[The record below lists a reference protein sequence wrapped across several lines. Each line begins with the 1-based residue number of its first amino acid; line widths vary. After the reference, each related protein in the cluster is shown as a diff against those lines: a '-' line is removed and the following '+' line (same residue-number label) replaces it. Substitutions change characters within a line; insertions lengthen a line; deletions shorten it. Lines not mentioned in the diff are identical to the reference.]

1 MSKFTS
7 VFKRF
12 DKLIFKQVDAY
23 KSSSFYL
30 QSLDQFNALDES
42 VQKLIKQ
49 IYSFTLIV
57 LPLAI
62 IGLLFFQIQNVNK
75 NVTLKRDLL
84 KTLYSIESHQRQR
97 SLLENSV
104 VSPFKIT
111 SRKDLKNRIIN
122 EARSHSISSQKIRI
136 ENFSQLQAT
145 THLAQTEAR
154 IKFKGFSTR
163 ELTRF
168 LTGLLRKEKIKVI
181 GLDVNIFPKENL
193 LKGFI
198 SIVHFSLTKK

>member
-1 MSKFTS
+1 MSKLTS
-7 VFKRF
+7 VFKNF

-30 QSLDQFNALDES
+30 QTLDQFNALDENA
-42 VQKLIKQ
+42 QKLIKQ
-49 IYSFTLIV
+49 IYSFSLIL
-57 LPLAI
+57 LPLVV
-62 IGLLFFQIQNVNK
+62 IGLLFFQIQKVSK
-75 NVTLKRDLL
+75 NVTLKKDLL
-84 KTLYSIESHQRQR
+84 KTLYSVESYQRQR

-104 VSPFKIT
+104 VSPFKIK

-145 THLAQTEAR
+145 SNLAQTEAR

-163 ELTRF
+163 ELTKF

-181 GLDVNIFPKENL
+181 GLDVNIFPKEKL

>member
-1 MSKFTS
+1 MSKLTS
-7 VFKRF
+7 VFKNF
-12 DKLIFKQVDAY
+12 DKLIFKLVDAY

-30 QSLDQFNALDES
+30 QTLDQFNALDENA
-42 VQKLIKQ
+42 QKLIKQ
-49 IYSFTLIV
+49 IYSFSLIL
-57 LPLAI
+57 LPLVV
-62 IGLLFFQIQNVNK
+62 IGLLFFQIQKVSK
-75 NVTLKRDLL
+75 NVTLKKDLL
-84 KTLYSIESHQRQR
+84 KTLYSVESYQRQR

-104 VSPFKIT
+104 VSPFKIK

-145 THLAQTEAR
+145 SNLAQTEAR

-163 ELTRF
+163 ELTKF

-181 GLDVNIFPKENL
+181 GLDVNIFPKEKL